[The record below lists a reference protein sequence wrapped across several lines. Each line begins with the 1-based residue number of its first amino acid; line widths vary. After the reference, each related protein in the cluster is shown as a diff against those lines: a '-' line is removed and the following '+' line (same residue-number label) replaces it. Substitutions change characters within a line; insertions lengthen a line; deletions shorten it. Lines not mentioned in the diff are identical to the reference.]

1 VLLAHTVEFGSQ
13 RRGMSDSHCRQ
24 PRQRRSPSKRA
35 AFSWAMADD
44 GTFCTSAAHHHEAV
58 RGDVYDMRMARVNIT
73 VPDDLY
79 DQAKRAGLNVS
90 QLAQRAIATE
100 VARLAKIAEL
110 DAYLAELDAELG
122 PISDDERAKAEK
134 WADKAL
140 GPTNR
145 RRTA

>member
-1 VLLAHTVEFGSQ
+1 
-13 RRGMSDSHCRQ
+13 
-24 PRQRRSPSKRA
+24 
-35 AFSWAMADD
+35 
-44 GTFCTSAAHHHEAV
+44 
-58 RGDVYDMRMARVNIT
+58 MRMARVNIT

-90 QLAQRAIATE
+90 QLAQRAIASE
-100 VARLAKIAEL
+100 LARLAKIAEL

-122 PISDDERAKAEK
+122 PISDDERAKAET
-134 WADKAL
+134 WAGTAL